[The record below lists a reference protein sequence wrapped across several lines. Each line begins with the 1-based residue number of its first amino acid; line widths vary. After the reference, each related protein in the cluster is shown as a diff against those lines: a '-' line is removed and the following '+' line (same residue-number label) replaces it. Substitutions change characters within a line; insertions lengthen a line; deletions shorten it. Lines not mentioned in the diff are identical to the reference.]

1 MPSSVTDQLGQL
13 TLADTPADNAQ
24 RRSKPDWVEAERIG
38 EGELDQLQRKVMKLD
53 IADRRGE
60 LSEYVSSDRL
70 RLTAELAMQ
79 LIWSLPRDGVWAT
92 MTDRGPKLTTDVVL
106 INKGLSQTL
115 RKDIIAV
122 GRLHARQ

>member
-1 MPSSVTDQLGQL
+1 
-13 TLADTPADNAQ
+13 
-24 RRSKPDWVEAERIG
+24 
-38 EGELDQLQRKVMKLD
+38 
-53 IADRRGE
+53 
-60 LSEYVSSDRL
+60 
-70 RLTAELAMQ
+70 MQ

-92 MTDRGPKLTTDVVL
+92 ETDRGPKLTTDVVL

>member
-13 TLADTPADNAQ
+13 TLAVDLADSAQ
-24 RRSKPDWVEAERIG
+24 RRSKTDWVKAERIG
-38 EGELDQLQRKVMKLD
+38 EGELDQLQRKMMKLD

-70 RLTAELAMQ
+70 WLTAELAMQ